1 MVYGIDVD
9 GVLTDIWLYQMNK
22 AIPYF
27 KKHNIELKHEKEYD
41 IKDIF
46 ECTDKQREK
55 FWSIYIWEYCLRL
68 KMTDGAAE
76 TVRILKQKG
85 NQIYIITGRAH
96 TKEKGVVGFVFR
108 KMLKYWLW
116 KNKFV
121 YDKIFYVTEEGSSEE
136 KYNICIQENIDVL
149 VDDKPTN
156 LLPLKDKLKI
166 VCFPAK
172 WNEDNHDLDKYRIKC
187 FEDLLNEYK

>member
-1 MVYGIDVD
+1 M
-9 GVLTDIWLYQMNK
+9 K
-22 AIPYF
+22 
-27 KKHNIELKHEKEYD
+27 KEYD

-55 FWSIYIWEYCLRL
+55 FWLIYIWEYCLRL

-96 TKEKGVVGFVFR
+96 TKRKGRSWVYFLEKCLNTGYG
-108 KMLKYWLW
+108 KINLSMT
-116 KNKFV
+116 KF
-121 YDKIFYVTEEGSSEE
+121 FYVTEEGSSEE

-187 FEDLLNEYK
+187 FEDLLNV

>member
-41 IKDIF
+41 IKDIC

-55 FWSIYIWEYCLRL
+55 FWLIYIWEYCLRL

-96 TKEKGVVGFVFR
+96 TKEKGVVGFIFR
-108 KMLKYWLW
+108 KMLKYWLR

-187 FEDLLNEYK
+187 FEDLLNV

>member
-55 FWSIYIWEYCLRL
+55 FWLIYILEYCLRL

-96 TKEKGVVGFVFR
+96 TKEKGVVGFIFR
-108 KMLKYWLW
+108 KMLKYWLR

-187 FEDLLNEYK
+187 FEDLLNV

>member
-68 KMTDGAAE
+68 KMTDGADE

-96 TKEKGVVGFVFR
+96 TKEKGVVGVIFR
-108 KMLKYWLW
+108 KMLKYWLR

-187 FEDLLNEYK
+187 FEDLLNV

>member
-96 TKEKGVVGFVFR
+96 TKEKVVVGFIFR
-108 KMLKYWLW
+108 KMLKYWLR

-187 FEDLLNEYK
+187 FEDLLNV

>member
-55 FWSIYIWEYCLRL
+55 FWLIYICEYCLRL

-96 TKEKGVVGFVFR
+96 TKEKGVVGFIFR
-108 KMLKYWLW
+108 KMLKYWLR

-187 FEDLLNEYK
+187 FEDLLNV

>member
-96 TKEKGVVGFVFR
+96 TKEKGVVGAIFR
-108 KMLKYWLW
+108 KMLKYWLR

-187 FEDLLNEYK
+187 FEDLLNV

>member
-96 TKEKGVVGFVFR
+96 TKEKGVVGFIFR

-187 FEDLLNEYK
+187 FEDLLNV

>member
-9 GVLTDIWLYQMNK
+9 GVLTDIWLYQMNN

-55 FWSIYIWEYCLRL
+55 FWLIYIWEYCLRL

-96 TKEKGVVGFVFR
+96 TKEKGVVGFIFR
-108 KMLKYWLW
+108 KMLKYWLR

-187 FEDLLNEYK
+187 FEDLLNV

>member
-76 TVRILKQKG
+76 RKPDLYNYRKG
-85 NQIYIITGRAH
+85 AY
-96 TKEKGVVGFVFR
+96 KR
-108 KMLKYWLW
+108 K
-116 KNKFV
+116 
-121 YDKIFYVTEEGSSEE
+121 GSSWV
-136 KYNICIQENIDVL
+136 Y
-149 VDDKPTN
+149 
-156 LLPLKDKLKI
+156 
-166 VCFPAK
+166 F
-172 WNEDNHDLDKYRIKC
+172 
-187 FEDLLNEYK
+187 

>member
-9 GVLTDIWLYQMNK
+9 GVLTDILLYQMNK

-55 FWSIYIWEYCLRL
+55 FWLIYIWEYCLRL

-96 TKEKGVVGFVFR
+96 TKEKGVVGFIFR
-108 KMLKYWLW
+108 KMLKYWLR

-187 FEDLLNEYK
+187 FEDLLNV

>member
-1 MVYGIDVD
+1 
-9 GVLTDIWLYQMNK
+9 
-22 AIPYF
+22 
-27 KKHNIELKHEKEYD
+27 
-41 IKDIF
+41 
-46 ECTDKQREK
+46 
-55 FWSIYIWEYCLRL
+55 
-68 KMTDGAAE
+68 
-76 TVRILKQKG
+76 
-85 NQIYIITGRAH
+85 
-96 TKEKGVVGFVFR
+96 
-108 KMLKYWLW
+108 MLKYWLR

-187 FEDLLNEYK
+187 FEDLLNV

>member
-96 TKEKGVVGFVFR
+96 TKEKGVVGFIFR
-108 KMLKYWLW
+108 KMLKYWLR

-172 WNEDNHDLDKYRIKC
+172 WNEDNHHLDKYRIKC
-187 FEDLLNEYK
+187 FEDLLNV

>member
-1 MVYGIDVD
+1 MGLFLEKCLNTGYG
-9 GVLTDIWLYQMNK
+9 
-22 AIPYF
+22 
-27 KKHNIELKHEKEYD
+27 KK
-41 IKDIF
+41 
-46 ECTDKQREK
+46 
-55 FWSIYIWEYCLRL
+55 
-68 KMTDGAAE
+68 
-76 TVRILKQKG
+76 
-85 NQIYIITGRAH
+85 
-96 TKEKGVVGFVFR
+96 
-108 KMLKYWLW
+108 
-116 KNKFV
+116 KFV

-187 FEDLLNEYK
+187 FEDLLNV

>member
-27 KKHNIELKHEKEYD
+27 KKHNIELNHEKEYD

-55 FWSIYIWEYCLRL
+55 FWLIYIWEYCLRL

-96 TKEKGVVGFVFR
+96 TKEKGVVGFIFR
-108 KMLKYWLW
+108 KMLKYWLR

-187 FEDLLNEYK
+187 FEDLLNV

>member
-1 MVYGIDVD
+1 
-9 GVLTDIWLYQMNK
+9 
-22 AIPYF
+22 
-27 KKHNIELKHEKEYD
+27 
-41 IKDIF
+41 
-46 ECTDKQREK
+46 
-55 FWSIYIWEYCLRL
+55 L

-96 TKEKGVVGFVFR
+96 TKEKGVVGFIFR
-108 KMLKYWLW
+108 KMLKYWLR

-187 FEDLLNEYK
+187 FEDLLNV

>member
-55 FWSIYIWEYCLRL
+55 FWSRYIWEYCLRL

-85 NQIYIITGRAH
+85 NQVYIITGRAH
-96 TKEKGVVGFVFR
+96 TKEKGVVGFIFR
-108 KMLKYWLW
+108 MMLKYWLW
-116 KNKFV
+116 KNKFI
-121 YDKIFYVTEEGSSEE
+121 YDKIFYVTEEGSAEE
-136 KYNICIQENIDVL
+136 KYNICILENIDVL

-172 WNEDNHDLDKYRIKC
+172 WNEDNHELDKYRIKC
-187 FEDLLNEYK
+187 FEDLLNV